1 MRGKAGKH
9 RGHVPASRITPA
21 YAGKSPGDENR
32 QDAARDHPRVCGEK
46 KIANSDE
53 LAVEGSPPRMR
64 GKVLKNRVK
73 SGQPRITPAYAGKS
87 DALGCHGPP
96 PPDHPRVCGEK
107 LCRLSFRVGLRGSP
121 PRMRGKG
128 SSCAAERQTLR
139 ITPAYAGK
147 SQVSELPVIVGRD
160 HPRVC
165 GEKSRACASAASA
178 AGSPPRMRG
187 KVPSVDK
194 FGELLGITPAYAGK
208 RLKRSRSTVPP
219 VAIVPLFPSVC
230 NKPVVSDGS
239 PAGRDAPLFLPA
251 ENAVPASPAYNL
263 RSL

>member
-87 DALGCHGPP
+87 AA
-96 PPDHPRVCGEK
+96 
-107 LCRLSFRVGLRGSP
+107 
-121 PRMRGKG
+121 
-128 SSCAAERQTLR
+128 SCA
-139 ITPAYAGK
+139 
-147 SQVSELPVIVGRD
+147 VS
-160 HPRVC
+160 
-165 GEKSRACASAASA
+165 A
-178 AGSPPRMRG
+178 
-187 KVPSVDK
+187 
-194 FGELLGITPAYAGK
+194 
-208 RLKRSRSTVPP
+208 
-219 VAIVPLFPSVC
+219 
-230 NKPVVSDGS
+230 
-239 PAGRDAPLFLPA
+239 
-251 ENAVPASPAYNL
+251 
-263 RSL
+263 